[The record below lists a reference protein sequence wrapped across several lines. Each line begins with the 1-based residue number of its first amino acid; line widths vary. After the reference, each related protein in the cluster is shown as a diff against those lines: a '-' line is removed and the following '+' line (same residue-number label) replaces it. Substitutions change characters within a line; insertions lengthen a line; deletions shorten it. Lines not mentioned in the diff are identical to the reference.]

1 MKTNQLLPGEA
12 TMKAS
17 VSRAAAVDQS
27 ESSARSTQRIDFSY
41 ITPRQLQA
49 YLDDMIA
56 QDKIDPDDAT
66 SMFNSIPGEWY
77 ADQPDVPIDFSSNI
91 KAIAEFD
98 RNNGYPALAAWYE
111 GLAERMRIMEDRS
124 VHISVVA

>member
-1 MKTNQLLPGEA
+1 MKT
-12 TMKAS
+12 S
-17 VSRAAAVDQS
+17 VSRVVDVDQS
-27 ESSARSTQRIDFSY
+27 EPSERSIKKVDFSR

-77 ADQPDVPIDFSSNI
+77 TDRPDVSIDFSSNI
-91 KAIAEFD
+91 KGIAEFD

-111 GLAERMRIMEDRS
+111 GLAERMRIMEARS
-124 VHISVVA
+124 VHVSVMA